1 LLLTQIA
8 GRAFLNHPAFGYGSG
23 AFVTLV
29 GDNIRFGANYG
40 DPLDS
45 HGIWQKIIAE
55 NGFFG
60 VLTFLIFITLLF
72 RQLYRAIKKYRA
84 EAGLLLPLAVGA
96 LGGFVYQCFN
106 TSYYKGKL
114 WLPIAVALV
123 AVKLITMKYERLAKK

>member
-1 LLLTQIA
+1 
-8 GRAFLNHPAFGYGSG
+8 
-23 AFVTLV
+23 V